1 MKVLFPAVFT
11 ALIAA
16 MPSPPASA
24 QPGSATLVDV
34 VRQSTERFLH
44 ISRATSAGYGRLL
57 GCTNG
62 PDEGSMG
69 VHYANPTLVG
79 DGALDAR
86 YPEVLMYEPLA
97 DGEVVKVRYG
107 ADNGEVEGSVLATR
121 LLWALGFGADA
132 AYPVR
137 VVCHGCSDDPWN
149 KRGVTKSTH
158 EFPIATIELKP
169 AGHEIHGNPDG
180 WSWAELNFFDD
191 TQGGAPRHQRDA
203 LKLLAVLIQ
212 HTDNKAV
219 QQRLQ
224 CLPGGLN
231 DDGSCSKPL
240 CQSG

>member
-97 DGEVVKVRYG
+97 DGHMRLLGVEYVVIAEAWDSTHPAPPVLRGQLFHYEESPNRYG
-107 ADNGEVEGSVLATR
+107 LPPFYALHVWAWKANPKGMFADWNPSVTCVN
-121 LLWALGFGADA
+121 
-132 AYPVR
+132 Y
-137 VVCHGCSDDPWN
+137 
-149 KRGVTKSTH
+149 
-158 EFPIATIELKP
+158 
-169 AGHEIHGNPDG
+169 AG
-180 WSWAELNFFDD
+180 
-191 TQGGAPRHQRDA
+191 
-203 LKLLAVLIQ
+203 
-212 HTDNKAV
+212 
-219 QQRLQ
+219 
-224 CLPGGLN
+224 
-231 DDGSCSKPL
+231 
-240 CQSG
+240 

>member
-86 YPEVLMYEPLA
+86 YPEVLMYEPMPDGSKRLLGVEFVVLA
-97 DGEVVKVRYG
+97 ADWNATHNNVPPVLMGQLFHFEESPNRYG
-107 ADNGEVEGSVLATR
+107 LPDFYALHVWAWKPNPKGTFAD
-121 LLWALGFGADA
+121 
-132 AYPVR
+132 
-137 VVCHGCSDDPWN
+137 WN
-149 KRGVTKSTH
+149 PTV
-158 EFPIATIELKP
+158 
-169 AGHEIHGNPDG
+169 
-180 WSWAELNFFDD
+180 
-191 TQGGAPRHQRDA
+191 
-203 LKLLAVLIQ
+203 
-212 HTDNKAV
+212 
-219 QQRLQ
+219 
-224 CLPGGLN
+224 
-231 DDGSCSKPL
+231 
-240 CQSG
+240 SGDYAS